1 MKREPKIRIE
11 KSVNRLN
18 EWKLIVTIKLEELNN
33 ILWGRDRQLEV
44 VGGESKN
51 YTQRKSIMDE

>member
-51 YTQRKSIMDE
+51 YTQKNR